1 MNGVGPLSLDRL
13 RKAARLVATS
23 LRLLLTHNP
32 GLKLL
37 SIVIAVALWSF
48 VNVGERDAEEPLQ
61 VPLELRNIPAN
72 LVITS
77 PRLDFIDLRVIGPR
91 TLLGR
96 IDRSRLSMSLD
107 LDGVRPGPAVF
118 RVGPES
124 FNLPRGVRV
133 TRINPSQIT
142 LQLERLG
149 RRSVPVRLQL
159 SGELGEDFRLVE
171 ATVTPEAIEVSGP
184 ASDLREV
191 PDVVTEKLDISS
203 ARTGTLE
210 RELGLTPIGEYLTYS
225 VKSVTARARIED
237 VVLERSF
244 AAVPVTVG
252 NLTDGQRVVPQTLT
266 VNVRGPRRLVRLL
279 QLEAQNVAV
288 DAGEV
293 PESGGLVTPTVQL
306 PEEVELVS
314 LEPTQL
320 RIEPLPP
327 ATEPA
332 VTETPAAALTT
343 TPGTEATT
351 TPEAEVTP
359 AAESEPG

>member
-1 MNGVGPLSLDRL
+1 M
-13 RKAARLVATS
+13 RKAARIGATS
-23 LRLLLTHNP
+23 LRLLVTHNP

-37 SIVIAVALWSF
+37 SIAIAIALWSF

-72 LVITS
+72 LVLTS

-133 TRINPSQIT
+133 ARINPSQIT
-142 LQLERLG
+142 LELERIG

-171 ATVTPEAIEVSGP
+171 ATVSPEAIEVSGP
-184 ASDLREV
+184 ASDVREV
-191 PDVVTEKLDISS
+191 PEVITEKLDIST
-203 ARTGTLE
+203 ARAGALE
-210 RELGLTPIGEYLTYS
+210 RDLALAPIGEYLTYS
-225 VKSVTARARIED
+225 VKRVTARARIED

-244 AAVPVTVG
+244 AAIPVAAVNLGDGWRVSPETV
-252 NLTDGQRVVPQTLT
+252 T

-279 QLEAQNVAV
+279 QPDSLTISV
-288 DAGEV
+288 DAAES
-293 PESGGLVTPTVQL
+293 PEDGGPITPQVQL
-306 PEEVELVS
+306 PEELELVS
-314 LEPTQL
+314 VQPAQVH
-320 RIEPLPP
+320 IEVPAPP
-327 ATEPA
+327 TEPA
-332 VTETPAAALTT
+332 
-343 TPGTEATT
+343 ATA

-359 AAESEPG
+359 AAN